1 MLCLLK
7 KLIFPF
13 FFGLIGLIILL
24 GLGKWQV
31 ERLAWKNSIITEISE
46 SVTKSP
52 NVIMPHDIES
62 VKQYQSVRVNGEFL
76 TEELHVL
83 HSLKSY
89 GPGFKLIKPF
99 KLSSDEVILVDLGFI
114 EERNKLKE
122 RIILS
127 NTITGNILFPNETD
141 SFTPD
146 PNFDKNI
153 WFSRDLE
160 AMANYL
166 ETIPVL
172 VVLSNLVHEE
182 IIATPLRPNLINNHL
197 QYAFTWFSMAMVWS
211 FMSVYWVMR
220 IIKRYRQSDGRHAL

>member
-31 ERLAWKNSIITEISE
+31 ERLAWKNSIIAEISE
-46 SVTKSP
+46 SVAKSP
-52 NVIMPHDIES
+52 NVIMPHQIES
-62 VKQYQSVRVNGEFL
+62 VQQYQSVRVNGEFL
-76 TEELHVL
+76 SEELHVL

-99 KLSSDEVILVDLGFI
+99 KLSSDGVILVDLGFI
-114 EERNKLKE
+114 RERNKLKE

-146 PNFDKNI
+146 PNFEKNI
-153 WFSRDLE
+153 WFSRDLG
-160 AMANYL
+160 AIANYL

-172 VVLSNLVHEE
+172 IVLSNIVHEE

-197 QYAFTWFSMAMVWS
+197 QYAFTWFSMAMAWS
-211 FMSVYWVMR
+211 FMSIYWVMR
-220 IIKRYRQSDGRHAL
+220 IIKRYGQSGGRHAL

>member
-1 MLCLLK
+1 MPCLLK

-31 ERLAWKNSIITEISE
+31 ERLAWKNSIITEISK
-46 SVTKSP
+46 SVAKSP
-52 NVIMPHDIES
+52 KVIMPHDIES
-62 VKQYQSVRVNGEFL
+62 VKQYQSVRINGEFL

-99 KLSSDEVILVDLGFI
+99 KLSSDRVILVDLGFI

-127 NTITGNILFPNETD
+127 NTIAGNILFPNETD

-172 VVLSNLVHEE
+172 VVLSNLVHDE
-182 IIATPLRPNLINNHL
+182 IITTPLRPNLINNHL

>member
-1 MLCLLK
+1 MLFLLK

-31 ERLAWKNSIITEISE
+31 ERLAWKNSLIAEISE
-46 SVTKSP
+46 SISKSP
-52 NVIMPHDIES
+52 IVIMPYEIDTGH
-62 VKQYQSVRVNGEFL
+62 QYQSVIFNGEFL
-76 TEELHVL
+76 PEELHVL
-83 HSLKSY
+83 HSLKPY

-99 KLSSDEVILVDLGFI
+99 KFSSDEVILVDLGFI
-114 EERNKLKE
+114 KERNKLEE

-127 NTITGNILFPNETD
+127 NTIKGNILFPNETD

-146 PNFDKNI
+146 PNFDRNI

-172 VVLSNLVHEE
+172 VILSNLVHEK

-211 FMSVYWVMR
+211 FMSIYWVMR

>member
-31 ERLAWKNSIITEISE
+31 ERLDWKNSIIAEISE
-46 SVTKSP
+46 SVAKSP
-52 NVIMPHDIES
+52 NVIMPHQIES
-62 VKQYQSVRVNGEFL
+62 VQQYQSVRVNGEFL
-76 TEELHVL
+76 SEELHVL

-99 KLSSDEVILVDLGFI
+99 KLSSDGVILVDLGFI
-114 EERNKLKE
+114 RERNKLKE

-146 PNFDKNI
+146 PNFEKNI
-153 WFSRDLE
+153 WFSRDLG
-160 AMANYL
+160 AIANYL

-172 VVLSNLVHEE
+172 IVLSNIVHEE

-197 QYAFTWFSMAMVWS
+197 QYAFTWFSMAMAWS
-211 FMSVYWVMR
+211 FMSIYWVMR
-220 IIKRYRQSDGRHAL
+220 IIKRYGQSGGRHAL

>member
-13 FFGLIGLIILL
+13 FFGLIGLIMLL

-31 ERLAWKNSIITEISE
+31 ERLAWKNSLAAEISE
-46 SVTKSP
+46 SVAKSP
-52 NVIMPHDIES
+52 IVIMPHEIES
-62 VKQYQSVRVNGEFL
+62 VQQYQSVRVDGEFL
-76 TEELHVL
+76 PEELHVL
-83 HSLKSY
+83 HSLKFY

-114 EERNKLKE
+114 KERNKLKE

-141 SFTPD
+141 SFTPG
-146 PNFDKNI
+146 PNFERNI
-153 WFSRDLE
+153 WFSRDLG

-172 VVLSNLVHEE
+172 IVLSNLVHEK

-197 QYAFTWFSMAMVWS
+197 QYAFTWFSMAMAWG
-211 FMSVYWVMR
+211 FMSIYWVMR
-220 IIKRYRQSDGRHAL
+220 VIKRYRQTGGRHAL